1 MRRVSG
7 DGLNTFFVS
16 SFDCAQEWA
25 LSSFHLFFSSAA
37 ILGRSVKTLIV
48 DEPLPYYTVSVNSKK
63 ISIALAFAFLSACK
77 SAEPP
82 TISTVSGAR
91 SAVFFTS
98 QLLSAGFLKSGGS
111 RPAAAIGVIASHF
124 LLDVSAAGVAAARA
138 GVESVVS
145 LLLQNQVSTD
155 LSFTMLRQLGVVLEI
170 DVRDMLNRSIDRTHA
185 LDAYTAN
192 LQAVINRSTAQ
203 VTALKQ
209 QDDTLLKDLHQK
221 RGIVADVQ
229 HELNTSLRD
238 QDYTTASAK
247 QSQIIEAQGE
257 VAKIDTE
264 ERQVRSLIGTF
275 KDLIKI
281 GSERL
286 SAIRANREVLIAGL
300 HVENVPGIDDLGILK
315 DKYHRNSG
323 NRSGYFQF

>member
-1 MRRVSG
+1 MFRILYTHPVRFTYAT
-7 DGLNTFFVS
+7 LTL
-16 SFDCAQEWA
+16 A
-25 LSSFHLFFSSAA
+25 LMM
-37 ILGRSVKTLIV
+37 
-48 DEPLPYYTVSVNSKK
+48 
-63 ISIALAFAFLSACK
+63 LSACK
-77 SAEPP
+77 NAEPP
-82 TISTVSGAR
+82 PSISTVSGAR

-98 QLLSAGFLKSGGS
+98 QLLSAGFLKPGGS
-111 RPAAAIGVIASHF
+111 RPAAAIGVIASNF
-124 LLDVSAAGVAAARA
+124 LLDISAAGVTAARA

-145 LLLQNQVSTD
+145 LLLQNQVSAD
-155 LSFTMLRQLGVVLEI
+155 LSFTILRQLGVVLEVDI
-170 DVRDMLNRSIDRTHA
+170 RDMLNRSIDRTRS

-209 QDDTLLKDLHQK
+209 QDDALLKDLHQK

-238 QDYTTASAK
+238 QDYTTASTK
-247 QSQIIEAQGE
+247 QTQIIEAQGE

-275 KDLIKI
+275 KDLVKI